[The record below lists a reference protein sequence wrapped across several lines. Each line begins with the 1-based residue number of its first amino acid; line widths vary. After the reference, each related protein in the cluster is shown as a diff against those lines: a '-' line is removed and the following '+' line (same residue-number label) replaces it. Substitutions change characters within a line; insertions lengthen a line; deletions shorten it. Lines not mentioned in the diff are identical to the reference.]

1 MVDAA
6 EARWAWRRSK
16 RGRAWSTR
24 GRALLVSLGQNKGAT
39 TDLQEEDGSGRRQDG
54 GVGRREKRR
63 VGEATGGGESSATR
77 IHGEVSIE
85 PQRKRDEVSQRAER
99 RQRNSE
105 EDDATKSAP
114 RCGGVGDREL
124 AALDPG
130 DGTEGT
136 RAALTVGPWRGARDR
151 MALLVGD
158 EEVLEAEARV
168 AWRSRSGTAGAR
180 QRRKGGCAPVVVGA
194 RSSRE
199 LGRAGIQET
208 GMGGEEVELGLLR
221 GLSVGGR

>member
-39 TDLQEEDGSGRRQDG
+39 ADLQEEDGSGRRRDG

-63 VGEATGGGESSATR
+63 VGEATGDGESSATR
-77 IHGEVSIE
+77 IHGEVSVE

-99 RQRNSE
+99 RQRDSV

-114 RCGGVGDREL
+114 RCGGAGDREL

-130 DGTEGT
+130 DGIEGM
-136 RAALTVGPWRGARDR
+136 RAALTTGPWRGARDR

-158 EEVLEAEARV
+158 EEVLEAEAR
-168 AWRSRSGTAGAR
+168 AAGGVNV
-180 QRRKGGCAPVVVGA
+180 QGGGA
-194 RSSRE
+194 RSVSRKE
-199 LGRAGIQET
+199 LHSGELPWRRWRLPAG
-208 GMGGEEVELGLLR
+208 
-221 GLSVGGR
+221 

>member
-1 MVDAA
+1 MAM
-6 EARWAWRRSK
+6 ARRR
-16 RGRAWSTR
+16 
-24 GRALLVSLGQNKGAT
+24 
-39 TDLQEEDGSGRRQDG
+39 LQQQGKERD
-54 GVGRREKRR
+54 GRREKRR
-63 VGEATGGGESSATR
+63 VGEATGDGESSATR
-77 IHGEVSIE
+77 IHGEVSVE

-99 RQRNSE
+99 RQRDSE

-114 RCGGVGDREL
+114 RCGGAGDREL

-136 RAALTVGPWRGARDR
+136 RAALTAGRWRGARDR

-158 EEVLEAEARV
+158 EEVLEAEARA

-180 QRRKGGCAPVVVGA
+180 RRRKGGCAPVVVGA

-221 GLSVGGR
+221 NLSVGCRRGWIGGENEERGFGRWDLDRSRGRRRLV